1 MHFVPEDTDN
11 YETVTDIQVQV
22 TVAGEEPVLKGDLDG
37 DGEVSIID
45 VMQAC
50 KILARSNSGAQ
61 PTDQEVFIGDLTG
74 DGKVLIDD
82 VMALCKR
89 LAQQNS

>member
-50 KILARSNSGAQ
+50 KILARKNMGDKPGA
-61 PTDQEVFIGDLTG
+61 DEIARGDLNG
-74 DGKVLIDD
+74 DRD
-82 VMALCKR
+82 VSIEDIMAICKI
-89 LAQQNS
+89 LASQA